1 MWCVWRWMLVFKQ
14 TWARKEKLNRFM
26 LYVFFCHLWS
36 PSRPISLNVHLIAF
50 FLSISLPPLL
60 TPHILGR
67 KKKHNKVTF
76 WAFMAERSLKA
87 TFDILITI
95 PNIRHAQKHS
105 NDNSPPEKRLNA
117 VDDFRE
123 VKGEGHVRI
132 FITPIGSVDRRF
144 LRGQGLCQAWLA
156 SIGTHKIDQQLY
168 Y

>member
-14 TWARKEKLNRFM
+14 TWARKEKLNRCI
-26 LYVFFCHLWS
+26 LYCFFVTCDL
-36 PSRPISLNVHLIAF
+36 PISLNIHLITF
-50 FLSISLPPLL
+50 FLSIYLPPSL

-67 KKKHNKVTF
+67 KKKQKKVTF
-76 WAFMAERSLKA
+76 WAFMAERSLRPLSM
-87 TFDILITI
+87 ILITI
-95 PNIRHAQKHS
+95 PNIRYAQKHS

-123 VKGEGHVRI
+123 VKGEGHIRI

-156 SIGTHKIDQQLY
+156 SIGTHKIYQQLY